1 MSWSLDD
8 IDWSRFDRTKVRPEL
23 IRIAKA
29 ACLVEHNGGAYGAYL
44 CSVFHDDPA
53 FCEAAKT
60 WAREENQHGEAL
72 RRWVE
77 MADPAFDFE
86 DAFARFTAKIKLPL
100 DADRSVRGSRT
111 AELISR
117 CIVEVGTSSYYS
129 ALHDGTEEPVFRD
142 VCLHIAG
149 DEFRHY
155 KLFYDHMKRYR
166 DRERP
171 FLLQRLWVAFSRM
184 HEVDDDE
191 LAYAYYC
198 GNGFT
203 EPYRRRRFMRA
214 YKTTAFAY
222 YRAAHIER
230 GALMVLKAAGLKPQS
245 WYGRV
250 LTRALRLIYRQ
261 RGSVDALPQGAA
273 A

>member
-1 MSWSLDD
+1 MSWSLNDIRWDD
-8 IDWSRFDRTKVRPEL
+8 FDRSKVRPEL

-29 ACLVEHNGGAYGAYL
+29 ACLVEHNGGEYGAYL
-44 CSVFHDDPA
+44 CSVFRDDAA
-53 FCEAAKT
+53 FCEAART
-60 WAREENQHGEAL
+60 WAREEDQHGQAL

-77 MADPAFDFE
+77 MADPTFDFE
-86 DAFARFTAKIKLPL
+86 TAFARFTAKIKLPTG
-100 DADRSVRGSRT
+100 ADRSVRGSRT

-117 CIVEVGTSSYYS
+117 CVVEVGTSSYYS

-142 VCLHIAG
+142 ICQRIAA

-171 FLLQRLWVAFSRM
+171 FLLQRLWAAFSRLQ
-184 HEVDDDE
+184 EAEDDE

-198 GNGFT
+198 GNAFR
-203 EPYRRRRFMRA
+203 EPYRRRKFMRA
-214 YKTTAFAY
+214 YKRTAFAY
-222 YRAAHIER
+222 YRAAHLER

-245 WYGRV
+245 WYGRL
-250 LTRALRLIYRQ
+250 LTRALRALYRQ
-261 RGSVDALPQGAA
+261 RGGDGAMPQAA
-273 A
+273 AA